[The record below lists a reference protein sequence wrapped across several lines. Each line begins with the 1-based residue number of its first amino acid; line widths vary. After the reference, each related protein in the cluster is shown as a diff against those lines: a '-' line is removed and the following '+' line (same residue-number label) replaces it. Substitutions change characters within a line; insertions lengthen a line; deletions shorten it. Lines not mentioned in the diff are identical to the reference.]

1 MYLLV
6 KHITHTKNDFFG
18 LETFESL
25 CYWTVPMITLKS
37 DHISIEYVSF
47 ETQLYPDL
55 PWDEGQND
63 LGSNVL
69 KVKELIESLSKH
81 WNTAIVMLA

>member
-1 MYLLV
+1 
-6 KHITHTKNDFFG
+6 
-18 LETFESL
+18 
-25 CYWTVPMITLKS
+25 MITLKS

-81 WNTAIVMLA
+81 